1 MANTPSGVI
10 LQWLTE
16 PSMVDARTR
25 HQLLNCWRDV
35 SNAGGAVGFPFL
47 PVDDAHVLPAVDA
60 LVDSLDA
67 VLSRLLLATV
77 DASLAGWLL
86 LVGNASKVTAHW
98 GRVLRVQTALAHRG
112 TGIGRAMMAEVSRC
126 ARDDL
131 GLEQL
136 HLELRAGLGLESF
149 YRACGWR
156 EVGRWP
162 AALRLRED
170 DDRDEVLM
178 LLTLR

>member
-1 MANTPSGVI
+1 MANAPSGLI
-10 LQWLTE
+10 LRWLTE

-47 PVDDAHVLPAVDA
+47 PVADAQVLPAVDA
-60 LVDSLDA
+60 MVDSLDPL
-67 VLSRLLLATV
+67 LSRLLIATV
-77 DASLAGWLL
+77 DESLAGWLL
-86 LVGNASKVTAHW
+86 LVGNTSKLTAHW
-98 GRVLRVQTALAHRG
+98 GRVMRVQTAIPHRR
-112 TGIGRAMMAEVSRC
+112 TGIGRILMTEVSRA
-126 ARDDL
+126 ARDEM

-149 YRACGWR
+149 YGSCGWR

-162 AALRLRED
+162 GALRLRED

-178 LLTLR
+178 ILTSR